1 MPEEIIEKKLPI
13 DKEALQRAVSI
24 LQKYKEGKLN
34 LEQKIIRN
42 EQFWRVRHWDQMRGP
57 KWVPATAYLWNAIT
71 SKHADYMEAY
81 PEPNILPRE
90 ASDKVQAEMLSEIIP
105 VILEQNEFRK
115 VWSECGWY
123 KLKQG
128 AGIYG
133 IFWDKE
139 KHGIGDIVCEKIDA
153 LNLFWQP
160 GITDIQKSRN
170 IFHTELVDNDI
181 LEAQYPQLQG
191 KLGKNVNMFTAHYL
205 YDDTVDTT
213 DKSTVIG
220 WYYHRTNSQGKRV
233 LHYCRFCGDEVLSAT
248 ENETEPLTAPVLDPN
263 TNQPMINEMTGQ
275 PMTQVIKAPKSET
288 GIYEHGL
295 YPFVFDVL
303 YSIEGTPFGN
313 GMTDIFKD
321 TQINIDQLNKAG
333 VKNSLM
339 GATPR
344 FLCRQ
349 NCGVNIE
356 EFSDWEKEI
365 ITVNGNL
372 DEESL
377 RQIETTPLSSA
388 YFDTLNSQIEMLKE
402 TSGNRDVNNGGA
414 PSGITA
420 ASAVAAL
427 QEAGNRGVRD
437 TITTSYEAYKKIVY
451 FVIELIRQYYDVPRQ
466 FRILGEGQVMRFA
479 SFDNS
484 GIKPQSQGVDFG
496 MYMGERLP
504 LFDVEVGAQ
513 KQTTYNKISQ
523 NELMLQFYNLQ
534 FFNPQNTDQ
543 ALACLEGMD
552 FNGKQDVVERIQ
564 RNGTLFEA
572 FQQLFQMALA
582 MAQAYDTR
590 ALPALEQLAMQTGM
604 AMPQMP
610 MQNQAHSQNANAIQ
624 TDSLGGLKPQEHPFV
639 RNAREQ
645 AQSSTQPT

>member
-1 MPEEIIEKKLPI
+1 MPEITEKRMPI
-13 DKEALQRAVSI
+13 DKEAIKRASSI
-24 LQKYKEGKLN
+24 LQKYKDGKVN

-42 EQFWRVRHWDQMRGP
+42 EQFWKLRHWEQNRKD

-90 ASDKVQAEMLSEIIP
+90 AGDQGQAKMLSEIIP

-115 VWSECGWY
+115 TWSDCGTY

-133 IFWDKE
+133 VFWDKN
-139 KHGIGDIVCEKIDA
+139 KNGIGDITCEKIDA

-160 GITDIQKSRN
+160 GITDIQRSRN

-181 LEAQYPQLQG
+181 LEAQYPQLKG
-191 KLGKNVNMFTAHYL
+191 KLGADVNIYTAKYL
-205 YDDTVDTT
+205 YDDNVDTSE
-213 DKSTVIG
+213 KSTVIG

-248 ENETEPLTAPVLDPN
+248 ENDTEPLTAPVMDPA
-263 TNQPMINEMTGQ
+263 TGM
-275 PMTQVIKAPKSET
+275 PAIDELGNPVTQIIAQPKSET
-288 GIYEHGL
+288 GIYDHGL

-303 YSIEGTPFGN
+303 YAVEGTPFGN

-321 TQINIDQLNKAG
+321 TQIDIDMLNRAG

-344 FLCRQ
+344 FFKKQDC
-349 NCGVNIE
+349 NVNIE
-356 EFSDWEKEI
+356 DFANWEKEI
-365 ITVNGNL
+365 IDVAGRL

-377 RQIETTPLSSA
+377 RQIEVAPLSSA
-388 YFDTLNSQIEMLKE
+388 YFETLNGQIEMLKE
-402 TSGNRDVNNGGA
+402 TSGNRDVNNGGS
-414 PSGITA
+414 PSGVTA
-420 ASAVAAL
+420 ASAIAAL
-427 QEAGNRGVRD
+427 QEQGNKGIRD
-437 TITTSYEAYKKIVY
+437 VISTSYEAYKQIVIMI
-451 FVIELIRQYYDVPRQ
+451 IELIRQFYDVPRQ
-466 FRILGEGQVMRFA
+466 FRIIGEGHQMEFV
-479 SFDNS
+479 SYDNS

-504 LFDVEVGAQ
+504 LFDIEVGAQ
-513 KQTTYNKISQ
+513 KATTYNKISQ

-534 FFNPQNTDQ
+534 FFNPQNADQ

-552 FNGKQDVVERIQ
+552 FNGKQDVTDRIK
-564 RNGTLFEA
+564 RNGTLMDA
-572 FQQLFQMALA
+572 FMQLYQMTLG
-582 MAQAYDTR
+582 MAQAYDQR
-590 ALPALEQLAMQTGM
+590 ALPALQTLAMQVGM
-604 AMPQMP
+604 APPQMP
-610 MQNQAHSQNANAIQ
+610 MSTMSQDTNAVE
-624 TDSLGGLKPQEHPFV
+624 TDEFGGLKGKEHPFV
-639 RNAREQ
+639 KSARER
-645 AQSSTQPT
+645 AQNGTQPS